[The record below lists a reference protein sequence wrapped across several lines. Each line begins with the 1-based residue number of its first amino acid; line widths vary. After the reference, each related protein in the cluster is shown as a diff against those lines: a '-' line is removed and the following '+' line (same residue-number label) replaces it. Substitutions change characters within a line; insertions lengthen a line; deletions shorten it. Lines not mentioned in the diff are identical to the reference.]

1 MTSNTTPAEGLRPQD
16 RKLPKKYG
24 RNTPVTA
31 PGPASRDMFRNLR
44 AIMDQ
49 PLEYLERIW
58 QEHGDVVQFPIPQPT
73 YLVSSPQGA
82 RDVLINFN
90 RAMGKRTIQY
100 DTLSL
105 VTGLGLLTAD
115 TAEWKPRRRM
125 LQPAFHHE
133 LVMMSR
139 KNIDTALAELD
150 KEWIAL
156 TENGDAIVDMDQAMM
171 SLALRITGS
180 TLFGADLSA
189 EVEQLTHATIQAL
202 SGVIARAKNP
212 IALPMYV
219 PTRRNLHMRSAIRM
233 LDDAVSKMV
242 SLRRE
247 NLLPQGSPIRDLLDV
262 LLDPENELSQRE
274 IRNEVVTFIVAGH
287 ETVASGMTWAWHLL
301 GQAPEECEAIRADA
315 RRASHVF
322 DEVLRLYPPAWVI
335 TRRALDDVEIQGHRI
350 PKGALVIVSPWL
362 VHRHPSVWSEPKSF
376 NPDRFTDG
384 VPLLGYLPFGTG
396 TRICIG
402 REMAR
407 FEGPLVLDH
416 IVNRWD
422 ITPVHQMDTP
432 IEASVTLRPR
442 HGMPMRIAR
451 RASGLALVDEP

>member
-1 MTSNTTPAEGLRPQD
+1 MSDSPNDSESLVFDASHY
-16 RKLPKKYG
+16 PKKYG
-24 RNTPVTA
+24 RKTPVTA
-31 PGPASRDMFRNLR
+31 PGPVSREMLRSLRSILASPLGY
-44 AIMDQ
+44 
-49 PLEYLERIW
+49 LEYVW
-58 QEHGDVVQFPIPQPT
+58 QTYGDVVQFPIPHPT

-90 RAMGKRTIQY
+90 RSMGKRTIQY

-133 LVMMSR
+133 LVMLSH
-139 KNIDTALAELD
+139 KNIDAALAELD
-150 KEWIAL
+150 AEWNAL
-156 TENGDAIVDMDQAMM
+156 TEDGDAIVDIDQAMM

-180 TLFGADLSA
+180 TLFGANLSA
-189 EVEQLTHATIQAL
+189 EVEQLTEATIQAL

-212 IALPMYV
+212 VALPMHW
-219 PTRRNLHMRSAIRM
+219 PTPQNLRMRRAIKT
-233 LDDAVSKMV
+233 LDEAVSMMV
-242 SLRRE
+242 TLRRQD
-247 NLLPQGSPIRDLLDV
+247 LLPPDAPIRDLLDV
-262 LLDPENELSQRE
+262 LLDSANELSEQE

-301 GQAPEECEAIRADA
+301 GQAQDECESIRQNSA
-315 RRASHVF
+315 RATHVF

-335 TRRALDDVEIQGHRI
+335 TRRALEDIEIEGYRI
-350 PKGALVIVSPWL
+350 PAGALVVVSPWL
-362 VHRHPSVWSEPKSF
+362 VHRHPSVWEQAKAF
-376 NPDRFTDG
+376 NPDRFSDG

-407 FEGPLVLDH
+407 FEGPVVLEH
-416 IVNRWD
+416 IVQRWD
-422 ITPVHQMDTP
+422 ITPVHSQDVP
-432 IEASVTLRPR
+432 VDASVTLRPKY
-442 HGMPMRIAR
+442 GMPMRVAR
-451 RASGLALVDEP
+451 RTI